1 MYLVN
6 AGWSLFYKM
15 KSMIH
20 WSRRVSP
27 GKIRRLYESDANGM
41 LDEELMVEVGYGT
54 TQRGH

>member
-1 MYLVN
+1 MT
-6 AGWSLFYKM
+6 
-15 KSMIH
+15 SMIH

-27 GKIRRLYESDANGM
+27 EKIRRLYESDANGM